1 MPAPSIPINSGRI
14 PFKTSNPVCPECA
27 CVSVRYGA
35 RRLKYGA
42 SQRYKCKKCG
52 KIFTDRKL
60 KHRSYPPKIVLN
72 AISYYNLGHTL
83 EQTRKEISARFK
95 CAVPLTTVHSWVK
108 YYSAI
113 CTFSRLR
120 GEAIRMSPPGSSG
133 QNGQMVFCQNLDH
146 GQVYAF
152 RLHKAKL
159 ELLSKDLPEQKSRL
173 LKSYME
179 KIPTDNFPHHIF
191 RMGGEG
197 MEKRASQ
204 LEMRTQDFTRIRK
217 ENRANVLAG
226 LALQLARTNKERHET
241 IQKFMLAND
250 SVTIASEVPVYLTAN
265 DIEYFK
271 GKGFTLDFENYRTPV
286 TGHIDVLQ
294 IRNGM
299 IHILDYK
306 PDANRINAASQ
317 LTVYALALASRT
329 KLAVKDFK
337 CAWFDDKNY
346 YEFFPLHAVYKK
358 N

>member
-1 MPAPSIPINSGRI
+1 
-14 PFKTSNPVCPECA
+14 
-27 CVSVRYGA
+27 VRYGV

-42 SQRYKCKKCG
+42 SQRYMCKKCG

-83 EQTRKEISARFK
+83 EQTRKEISRRFRH
-95 CAVPLTTVHSWVK
+95 AVPPTTIHSWVK
-108 YYSAI
+108 YYSKL

-120 GEAIRMSPPGSSG
+120 EEAARMFSPEEMLLA
-133 QNGQMVFCQNLDH
+133 QNFDH

-159 ELLSKDLPEQKSRL
+159 ELLSKELPGQKSSL
-173 LKSYME
+173 LKAYLE
-179 KIPTDNFPHHIF
+179 KIPTKDFPHHIF

-204 LEMRTQDFTRIRK
+204 MEMQTLDFIRIRK

-226 LALQLARTNKERHET
+226 LALRLAKTNKERHET

-250 SVTIASEVPVYLTAN
+250 SVTIAAEVPVYLTAD

-271 GKGFTLDFENYRTPV
+271 GKGFTLNFENYRTPV

-294 IRNGM
+294 IRNGL

-306 PDANRINAASQ
+306 PEANKTNAASQ
-317 LTVYALALASRT
+317 LTIYALALASRT

-337 CAWFDDKNY
+337 CAWFDEKNY
-346 YEFFPLHAVYKK
+346 YEFFPLHAVYGKQLI
-358 N
+358 